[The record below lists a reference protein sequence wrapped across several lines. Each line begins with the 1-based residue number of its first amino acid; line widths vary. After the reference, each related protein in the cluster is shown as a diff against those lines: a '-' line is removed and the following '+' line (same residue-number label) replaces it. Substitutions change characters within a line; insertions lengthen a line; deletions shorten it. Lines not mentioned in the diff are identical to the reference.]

1 MDVRKPHA
9 AHSWREFAVE
19 IGTITIGI
27 LIALSLEALVQAVH
41 DQEVVGKA
49 RAQLSAEL
57 TRNRKRVVDAVT
69 SAKAQEP
76 QLKTLILYGQDRLSH
91 RPHPFPS
98 DANLNGSFTTLST
111 SAWES
116 TVATQALVHMP
127 FDEANALANAYTAT
141 RGFNEIDERAEARWF
156 ELAGIGADYKH
167 LSDADVAKALSEL
180 RVAFSYQTAI
190 EDAGRQ
196 VIAGYD
202 KALAKLKS

>member
-1 MDVRKPHA
+1 
-9 AHSWREFAVE
+9 
-19 IGTITIGI
+19 
-27 LIALSLEALVQAVH
+27 
-41 DQEVVGKA
+41 
-49 RAQLSAEL
+49 
-57 TRNRKRVVDAVT
+57 
-69 SAKAQEP
+69 
-76 QLKTLILYGQDRLSH
+76 
-91 RPHPFPS
+91 
-98 DANLNGSFTTLST
+98 
-111 SAWES
+111 
-116 TVATQALVHMP
+116 MP